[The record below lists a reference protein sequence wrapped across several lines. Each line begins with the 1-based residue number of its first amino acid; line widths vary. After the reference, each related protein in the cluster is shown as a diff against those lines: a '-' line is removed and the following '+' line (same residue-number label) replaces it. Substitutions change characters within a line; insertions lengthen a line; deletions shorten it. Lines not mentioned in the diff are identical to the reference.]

1 MLSRSKF
8 MFSNK
13 PHCERDSVLNQ
24 HVVNS
29 QRDGTH
35 TGVDHSLIAS
45 ISYPEGN
52 QVLGY

>member
-1 MLSRSKF
+1 MLSRLKF
-8 MFSNK
+8 TFSSK

-29 QRDGTH
+29 RQDGTH

-45 ISYPEGN
+45 ISHT
-52 QVLGY
+52 VICLGDV